1 MTSTPE
7 KEVDNQSVY
16 TKQRRSRRQKTTSM
30 IVWFSSLCQKSLQK
44 KSFKICSQKM
54 AMLPKRISPHSNRNH
69 TVGTSAA
76 TSLSLS
82 LSLSLFLC
90 LSSLGHITFLSAC
103 VFFAL
108 VAATLA
114 TVSCSTLS
122 RSCLCIFCRA
132 FFPLRGRELNPS
144 RRVSIP
150 LWVSIS

>member
-30 IVWFSSLCQKSLQK
+30 IVWFSSLCQKSLQRK
-44 KSFKICSQKM
+44 VSRSAHRKWQCCPNGSVHIQTGIIPLGRR
-54 AMLPKRISPHSNRNH
+54 LPL
-69 TVGTSAA
+69 
-76 TSLSLS
+76 LSLS
-82 LSLSLFLC
+82 LSLPLSLFVS
-90 LSSLGHITFLSAC
+90 SSLGHITFLSAC

-114 TVSCSTLS
+114 TVSCSTSS

-132 FFPLRGRELNPS
+132 FFLLRGRELNPS